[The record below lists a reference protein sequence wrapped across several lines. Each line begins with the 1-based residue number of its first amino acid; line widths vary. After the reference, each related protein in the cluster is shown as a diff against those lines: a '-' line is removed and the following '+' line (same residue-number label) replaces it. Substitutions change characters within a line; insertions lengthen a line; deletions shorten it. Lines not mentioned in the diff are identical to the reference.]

1 MRTVGAI
8 LFLLFFL
15 LQVVADATATSP
27 CAPKH
32 VGPGAM
38 VCVCNA
44 TYCDMMG
51 PLSLP
56 PEGTFVKYL
65 SSKAGKRLERSQGK
79 LLANRKRS
87 GLQYSYNPCVHYQ
100 CIKGFGGSHT
110 DSSSINILQ
119 LSPPAQEHLLRS
131 YFSKDGIEYNLLRL
145 PIGCSDFSTRPYS
158 YDDDCPDDFELK
170 CFSLVQ
176 EDTKLKIPL
185 LQRILA
191 LSQRPLS
198 LIASPWSSPSWMR
211 VNGKV
216 EGKSRL
222 KGKAGDMY
230 HKTWARYF
238 VRFLDEY
245 ARHNITFWAVTPQNE
260 PNSAVLSPSGDFPVN
275 RQTAEEA
282 RDFIILDLGPELANS
297 SHKDV
302 LLIMYDDQRS
312 EILDWAKLIL
322 GNSSSARYIAGIGIH
337 WYYDPTT
344 LPSLTLDPTHS
355 LFPNYFLLYTE
366 SCNGYPPNIVRVDLG
381 SWDRGVKYSQNILEN
396 IRNHIVGWIDWN
408 VALDMRGGP
417 NFVDN
422 FVDSP
427 IIVNAA
433 KDEFYKQ
440 PMFYHL
446 AHFSKFIP
454 EGSVRVYLACNSL
467 LGKCQLQTEGFLR
480 PDGVA
485 VVVVL
490 NKCIWNVPFSISD
503 GQLGYIEDVAPA
515 NSIQTYLWKTSTTC
529 LGGKG
534 QGKCLLPTK

>member
-1 MRTVGAI
+1 MRTVEAS

-15 LQVVADATATSP
+15 LQEVTDATVSFP
-27 CAPKH
+27 CAPKY
-32 VGPGAM
+32 VSPGDM

-65 SSKAGKRLERSQGK
+65 SSKAGKRLERREGK
-79 LLANRKRS
+79 LLANRRRS
-87 GLQYSYNPCVHYQ
+87 GLLYSYNPCVQYQ
-100 CIKGFGGSHT
+100 CMKGFGGSHT
-110 DSSSINILQ
+110 DAVAINIMQ
-119 LSPPAQEHLLRS
+119 LSPAAQERLLRS
-131 YFSKDGIEYNLLRL
+131 YFSEDGIEYNLLRL
-145 PIGCSDFSTRPYS
+145 PIGFSDFSTHPYS

-170 CFSLVQ
+170 CFSLAQ
-176 EDTKLKIPL
+176 EDTKFRIPL
-185 LQRILA
+185 LQRMLA
-191 LSQRPLS
+191 LSKRPLS
-198 LIASPWSSPSWMR
+198 LVASPWSSPGWMR
-211 VNGKV
+211 LNGNV
-216 EGKSRL
+216 EGKSKL
-222 KGKAGDMY
+222 KGKAGDRY

-238 VRFLDEY
+238 IRFLDEY

-260 PNSAVLSPSGDFPVN
+260 PVSAVLLPSSEFPVN
-275 RQTAEEA
+275 SYTAEEM
-282 RDFIILDLGPELANS
+282 RDFIILDLGPELAAS

-302 LLIMYDDQRS
+302 LLIVLDDQRTYV
-312 EILDWAKLIL
+312 LDWAKVIL
-322 GNSSSARYIAGIGIH
+322 GNSSSARYVAGIGFH
-337 WYYDPTT
+337 WYMDPMT
-344 LPSLTLDPTHS
+344 LPSLTVEPAHS

-366 SCNGYPPNIVRVDLG
+366 FCNGYGPIDVVLG
-381 SWDRGVKYSQNILEN
+381 SWDRGVRYSQSILEN
-396 IRNHIVGWIDWN
+396 ISRHFVGWIDWN
-408 VALDMRGGP
+408 LALDMRGGP
-417 NFVDN
+417 NFIKN

-454 EGSVRVYLACNSL
+454 EGSVRVLLACNSL
-467 LGKCQLQTEGFLR
+467 LGNCQLQTEGFLR

-490 NKCIWNVPFSISD
+490 NKCFLSVPFSISD
-503 GQLGYIEDVAPA
+503 EQLGYIEDVAPA
-515 NSIQTYLWKTSTTC
+515 NSIQTYLWKTSGAC

>member
-1 MRTVGAI
+1 MRTVGAS

-87 GLQYSYNPCVHYQ
+87 GLLYSYNPCVHYQ

-211 VNGKV
+211 VNGRV

-312 EILDWAKLIL
+312 EILDWAK
-322 GNSSSARYIAGIGIH
+322 
-337 WYYDPTT
+337 
-344 LPSLTLDPTHS
+344 
-355 LFPNYFLLYTE
+355 
-366 SCNGYPPNIVRVDLG
+366 V
-381 SWDRGVKYSQNILEN
+381 N

-467 LGKCQLQTEGFLR
+467 LGNCQLQTEGFLR

-534 QGKCLLPTK
+534 QGTCFLPTK